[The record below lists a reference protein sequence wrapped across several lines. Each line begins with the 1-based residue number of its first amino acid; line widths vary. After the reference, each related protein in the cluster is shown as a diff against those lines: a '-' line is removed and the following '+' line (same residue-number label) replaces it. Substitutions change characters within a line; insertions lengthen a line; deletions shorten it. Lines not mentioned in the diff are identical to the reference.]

1 MTVNRQLCIGLVLS
15 AWLKGGDWRRPDSGV
30 EKMDSIDPY
39 IDLAKMA
46 ERSKLDFLFRADYL
60 FVSPQMLGD
69 SANFG
74 SPDPTM
80 IFAAIARETERIG
93 LVTTIST
100 TFNPPYVV
108 ARQLQ
113 SLHWLSNGRAGW
125 NIVTSIEGAENFGES
140 PMPSSQE
147 RYAKAIEFTEVVR
160 KLWGSFPNE
169 AIVIDRESGM
179 FSDLDKIS
187 PINHSGEFFS
197 VKGPLT
203 LPAHKSGP
211 IPLFQAGASDTGRN
225 FASSIAD
232 AIFAAMPDLESGVE
246 LRNDLRR
253 RAIEHGRDPDAIKVL
268 PGLYFFLAETR
279 EEAHELH
286 KTAHAHLTIERR
298 HASLKSVLGLDLSS
312 FALDHHVTSDMLP
325 DPNQPVRSRTHA
337 ELLRRYITNHQPTVA
352 EVLARPEVVGSAH
365 WVSVGTVED
374 VLNDI
379 IERFEAGA
387 IDGFIA
393 IPGGSEKSL
402 KIFFEKLMPQLVERG
417 LFRSEYTGVTL
428 REHLGINNTDHYD
441 RDTALKGVQVKNE

>member
-1 MTVNRQLCIGLVLS
+1 MAANRQLCIGLSLS
-15 AWLKGGDWRRPDSGV
+15 ATWMKGDGWRRSDSGV
-30 EKMDSIDPY
+30 EKMGAIDYY

-46 ERSKLDFLFRADYL
+46 EKAKLDFLFKADYL
-60 FVSPQMLGD
+60 YVSPQMLGD

-80 IFAAIARETERIG
+80 MFAAIARETERIG

-125 NIVTSIEGAENFGES
+125 NIVTSIEGAENFGDS
-140 PMPSSQE
+140 PMPSPQE
-147 RYAKAIEFTEVVR
+147 RYAKAMEFTDVVR
-160 KLWGSFPNE
+160 KLWESFPNE
-169 AIVIDRESGM
+169 AIVIDRESGI
-179 FSDLDKIS
+179 FSDKDKVTSIH
-187 PINHSGEFFS
+187 HSGDFFS
-197 VKGPLT
+197 VRGPLT
-203 LPAHKSGP
+203 LPAHTSGS

-246 LRNDLRR
+246 LRTDLRR
-253 RAIEHGRDPDAIKVL
+253 RAKEHGRDPNAIKVL

-286 KTAHAHLTIERR
+286 KSAHAHLSVERR

-312 FALDHHVTSDMLP
+312 FELDHCVTADMLP

-337 ELLRRYITNHQPTVA
+337 ELLRRYITKYEPTVE

-365 WVSVGTVED
+365 WVSVGTVDD
-374 VLNDI
+374 VLNEI
-379 IERFEAGA
+379 IQRFEAGA

-393 IPGGSEKSL
+393 LPGGSEESM

-417 LFRSEYTGVTL
+417 LFRSKYAGSTL
-428 REHLGINNTDHYD
+428 RAHLAI
-441 RDTALKGVQVKNE
+441 

>member
-1 MTVNRQLCIGLVLS
+1 M
-15 AWLKGGDWRRPDSGV
+15 KGDGWRRPDSGV
-30 EKMDSIDPY
+30 EKMGSMDYY
-39 IDLAKMA
+39 ITLAKMA
-46 ERSKLDFLFRADYL
+46 EKSKLDFLFKADYL
-60 FVSPQMLGD
+60 YVSPQMLGD

-80 IFAAIARETERIG
+80 MFAAIARETERIG
-93 LVTTIST
+93 LVTTVST

-125 NIVTSIEGAENFGES
+125 NIVTSIEGAENFGDS
-140 PMPSSQE
+140 PMPSPQE
-147 RYAKAIEFTEVVR
+147 RYAKAMEFTDVVR
-160 KLWGSFPNE
+160 KLWESFPDE
-169 AIVIDRESGM
+169 AIVIDRESGI
-179 FSDLDKIS
+179 FSDKDKVS
-187 PINHSGEFFS
+187 SINYSGEFFS

-203 LPAHKSGP
+203 LPAHKSGT
-211 IPLFQAGASDTGRN
+211 IPLFQAGASDIGRN
-225 FASSIAD
+225 FASSVAD

-253 RAIEHGRDPDAIKVL
+253 RATEHGRDPSAMRVL
-268 PGLYFFLAETR
+268 PGLYFFLADTR

-286 KTAHAHLTIERR
+286 KAAHAHLSMERR

-312 FALDHHVTSDMLP
+312 FALDQCVTADMLP

-337 ELLRRYITNHQPTVA
+337 ELLRRYITKYQPTVE

-393 IPGGSEKSL
+393 LPGGSEKSME
-402 KIFFEKLMPQLVERG
+402 IFFEKLMPELVERG
-417 LFRSEYTGVTL
+417 LFRSEYMGSTL
-428 REHLGINNTDHYD
+428 REHLGIT
-441 RDTALKGVQVKNE
+441 

>member
-1 MTVNRQLCIGLVLS
+1 MTTNRQLCIGLVLS
-15 AWLKGGDWRRPDSGV
+15 TWVKGGDWRRPDSGV

-46 ERSKLDFLFRADYL
+46 EKTKLDFLFRADYL

-113 SLHWLSNGRAGW
+113 TLHWLSNGRAGW

-140 PMPSSQE
+140 PMPSSKE

-160 KLWGSFPNE
+160 KLWESFPKE
-169 AIVIDRESGM
+169 AIVIDRETGI
-179 FSDLDKIS
+179 FSDKDKVS

-253 RAIEHGRDPDAIKVL
+253 RTIEHGRDPDTIRVL
-268 PGLYFFLAETR
+268 PGLYFSWLKLAR
-279 EEAHELH
+279 
-286 KTAHAHLTIERR
+286 KPMNYIRR
-298 HASLKSVLGLDLSS
+298 H
-312 FALDHHVTSDMLP
+312 
-325 DPNQPVRSRTHA
+325 TH
-337 ELLRRYITNHQPTVA
+337 I
-352 EVLARPEVVGSAH
+352 
-365 WVSVGTVED
+365 
-374 VLNDI
+374 
-379 IERFEAGA
+379 
-387 IDGFIA
+387 
-393 IPGGSEKSL
+393 
-402 KIFFEKLMPQLVERG
+402 
-417 LFRSEYTGVTL
+417 
-428 REHLGINNTDHYD
+428 
-441 RDTALKGVQVKNE
+441 